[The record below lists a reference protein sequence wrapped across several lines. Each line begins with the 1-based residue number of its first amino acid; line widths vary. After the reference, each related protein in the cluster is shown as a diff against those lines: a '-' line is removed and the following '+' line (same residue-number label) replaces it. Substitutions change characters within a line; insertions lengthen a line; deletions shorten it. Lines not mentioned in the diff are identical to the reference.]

1 MMIIEGLVLKER
13 PVGEQDKF
21 VDILTKEKG
30 IIELSVKGGLNI
42 NGKSGSSTQLLHIHV
57 FAMTNVA
64 KNFS

>member
-30 IIELSVKGGLNI
+30 IIELSVKGGRKI
-42 NGKSGSSTQLLHIHV
+42 NGKSGSSTQV
-57 FAMTNVA
+57 FAYTRFCYD
-64 KNFS
+64 KRGENFS